1 MAKRLECP
9 IDGCHRTFEAA
20 TEDEIMSEAAE
31 HAESTHPDLEL
42 DEETVAGI
50 RSGIQD
56 V

>member
-9 IDGCHRTFEAA
+9 VDGCHRTLEAA
-20 TEDEIMSEAAE
+20 TEDEIMADAEE
-31 HAESTHPDLEL
+31 HARSDHPDLEL
-42 DEETVAGI
+42 DAETVASI